1 MSSLAVPRV
10 NPDRCPVHESPARMS
25 TYRHARRVLRP
36 NRIKETSRSSHERG
50 HAYTQMSWS
59 RCCHVAAGCALSMQG
74 TSASNR
80 IKDMLLQQISHAS
93 PMHPPTPTFLLPFIP
108 ICLTQQVTATAPV
121 LACMTWSV
129 QNALPVVIL
138 GMGGGISSQRQR

>member
-59 RCCHVAAGCALSMQG
+59 RCCHVAAGCALSMRWQSHKG
-74 TSASNR
+74 SAVAA
-80 IKDMLLQQISHAS
+80 DQPCLTHA
-93 PMHPPTPTFLLPFIP
+93 PTYPTFLLPFIP
-108 ICLTQQVTATAPV
+108 ICLTQPVTATAPV